1 MLAIELIRTDPKG
14 VAEALSKR
22 GDTFSLQAIL
32 DLDTERRHLISASD
46 SLKANR
52 NEVSK
57 KISHI
62 KGPERENL
70 IVEMRKV
77 GEDIADYDRKLGVLE
92 TQLHQLLLELPNL
105 PMDDVPLGQ
114 TEEDNIVIREWET
127 PKTFNFRPLPHW
139 ELGVQLKIIDFERGV
154 RLAGSRFYV
163 QVGLGAQLERAIINF
178 MLDQHVNKHGYTE
191 MQLPSLVT
199 QDIME
204 GSGNLPKFGDNL
216 YRDNASD
223 LWMIPTAEVPLT
235 GLHRDEILPPGSLPK
250 YYTSFTQCFRRE
262 KTAAGRDTRGIKRVH
277 QFNKVELYKFVE
289 PSTSTQEFEGLL
301 GNAEQICR
309 LLELPYRVLELC
321 TGDLGFASSKTFD
334 IEVWAPGSQEWL
346 EVSSCS
352 NCADFQSRR
361 SNIRYRPKDRAALIF
376 PYTLNGSGLALPRVI
391 IALLENGQQEDGSIS
406 LPEALHSYTGFTTIT
421 GPQG

>member
-1 MLAIELIRTDPKG
+1 L
-14 VAEALSKR
+14 
-22 GDTFSLQAIL
+22 
-32 DLDTERRHLISASD
+32 
-46 SLKANR
+46 
-52 NEVSK
+52 
-57 KISHI
+57 
-62 KGPERENL
+62 
-70 IVEMRKV
+70 
-77 GEDIADYDRKLGVLE
+77 GEK
-92 TQLHQLLLELPNL
+92 
-105 PMDDVPLGQ
+105 
-114 TEEDNIVIREWET
+114 
-127 PKTFNFRPLPHW
+127 
-139 ELGVQLKIIDFERGV
+139 LKIIDFKRGAK
-154 RLAGSRFYV
+154 LAGSRFYV
-163 QVGLGAQLERAIINF
+163 QVGCGARLERALINF
-178 MLDQHVNKHGYTE
+178 MLDQHVNNHGYTE

-199 QDIME
+199 QDVME
-204 GSGNLPKFGDNL
+204 GSGNLPKFGDDL
-216 YRDNASD
+216 YRDNPSE

-235 GLHRDEILPPGSLPK
+235 GLHREEILPPGSLPK

-289 PSTSTQEFEGLL
+289 PSTAAQEFEKLVN
-301 GNAEQICR
+301 NAEQICR

-361 SNIRYRPKDRAALIF
+361 SNIRYRPKDRVPLIF

-406 LPEALHSYTGFTTIT
+406 LPDALHPYTGFTTIT
-421 GPQG
+421 EPQG